1 VEAGAHILE
10 KQLFADEML
19 RVLRPGGVLAIADW
33 NRKNYKNKRINFI
46 DNLVMK
52 QLLNQWSH
60 PEFSS
65 IQSFQKNLLSS
76 TYGVTNVEIDDWTQF
91 TIPSWNDS
99 IIEGIRR
106 PYIWI
111 KLGPLSFLQGIRE
124 IPTILLMRWAFSTG
138 LMRFGVFRARG

>member
-1 VEAGAHILE
+1 
-10 KQLFADEML
+10 
-19 RVLRPGGVLAIADW
+19 
-33 NRKNYKNKRINFI
+33 
-46 DNLVMK
+46 MK

-76 TYGVTNVEIDDWTQF
+76 TYSVGNVDIDDWTEF

-106 PYIWI
+106 PCIWI